1 MSEKCRVVKSLG
13 GEWVEVCQQPKNE
26 GKKVAEK
33 KKKEAEPPKDQ
44 EKGVSFFV
52 MKDNRFHSII

>member
-1 MSEKCRVVKSLG
+1 MSEKCRVVKGLG
-13 GEWVEVCQQPKNE
+13 GEWMEVCQQPKNE
-26 GKKVAEK
+26 GEKVAE

-44 EKGVSFFV
+44 EKGVSSFV